1 MEQNLTMFSLK
12 GKTALVTG
20 ANTGLGQ
27 GICVAYAAAGANVI
41 GVARRSCQE
50 TAEKIAAISGNFTEI
65 IADLSDT
72 NIIPRIVEEA
82 NKVYGR
88 VDILVNNAGI
98 IKRCDSVD
106 VTIEDWEAVININEK
121 NVFFL
126 CQAFAKDWIPNKQ
139 GGKIINIASMLSYQG
154 GIRVPAYTASKSA
167 VMGLTKA
174 LANEWAKYNINVNAI
189 APGYMATNNT
199 QNLRSDEQRS
209 DEILSRI
216 PAGRWGTPEDL
227 TGAAIFLASDA
238 ASYVHGFTIAV
249 DGGWIIYPIFYT
261 GITAFAVCPFLY
273 LLSIQYSLSASQLA
287 LLHLPSKTRLPD

>member
-1 MEQNLTMFSLK
+1 MPQNLNQFSLE

-27 GICVAYAAAGANVI
+27 GICVAYAGAGANVI

-50 TAEKIAAISGNFTEI
+50 TADQIKAVGGNFTEI
-65 IADLSDT
+65 IADLSDI
-72 NIIPRIVEEA
+72 NVISKIVEDA
-82 NKVYGR
+82 SKAYGR

-98 IKRCDSVD
+98 IKRCNATEVTMADWDSVID
-106 VTIEDWEAVININEK
+106 LNEK
-121 NVFFL
+121 MVFFL
-126 CQAFAKDWIPNKQ
+126 SQAFAQNWINDNK

-154 GIRVPAYTASKSA
+154 GIRVPSYTASKSA
-167 VMGLTKA
+167 VMGLTRA

-209 DEILSRI
+209 EEILSRI
-216 PAGRWGTPEDL
+216 PAGRWGTPEDI

-238 ASYVHGFTIAV
+238 AAYVHGFTLAV
-249 DGGWIIYPIFYT
+249 DGGW
-261 GITAFAVCPFLY
+261 
-273 LLSIQYSLSASQLA
+273 LA
-287 LLHLPSKTRLPD
+287 R